1 MRLDGRTGVRMH
13 QNLSLGRN
21 AMKVDHKTVKF
32 ILDLVAALAIA
43 LSDVVDNHYSD
54 IDRG

>member
-1 MRLDGRTGVRMH
+1 MH